1 MTIIFFFFF
10 FFFPLISCLFDEFST
25 TRVTRFRQEIRYFL
39 PLCSYIEWRD
49 IFFYRRTKFFALVF
63 SRIGVSTLAGAA
75 FIPLELWLQFFRE
88 KAEKRKRGQSYDYS
102 DVRFIYHLAVFSTEE
117 LLTSYFFDCSLLS
130 HTLVI
135 AFIRLFL
142 VARFSLLRAAK
153 LRK

>member
-1 MTIIFFFFF
+1 MA
-10 FFFPLISCLFDEFST
+10 
-25 TRVTRFRQEIRYFL
+25 RYFL
-39 PLCSYIEWRD
+39 LSTHKILRPR
-49 IFFYRRTKFFALVF
+49 IFSNRRLDT
-63 SRIGVSTLAGAA
+63 GAA

-88 KAEKRKRGQSYDYS
+88 KAEKRKRGESYDYS

-117 LLTSYFFDCSLLS
+117 LLTSYFFDWSLLS